1 MSSPIKIAL
10 PKGRIF
16 TEMLSI
22 LARLGY
28 EFPGIEATKALSVLS
43 ADGRLE
49 ALAVRSA
56 DVPTY
61 VAYGAADLGV
71 VGKDV
76 LWEFND
82 FDASL
87 YELLDLGFGRCR
99 LVAASPGGVIPSYPV
114 WRVATKYPLSAERAF
129 QKRGRPVEIVKLY
142 GSVELAPQA
151 GIADIVVD
159 LVETGSTLAANG
171 LKVIEEI
178 DSSSARLIANRVA
191 YKINAEPLRTLTDRI
206 EAALK

>member
-1 MSSPIKIAL
+1 MTPLRIAL

-16 TEMLSI
+16 AEMLAL
-22 LARLGY
+22 LARLGHT
-28 EFPGIEATKALSVLS
+28 FPGIESTKALSVKS
-43 ADGRLE
+43 ADGALE

-61 VAYGAADLGV
+61 VAYGAADLGA

-76 LWEFND
+76 LWEFD
-82 FDASL
+82 DYDAAL
-87 YELLDLGFGRCR
+87 YELLDLGFGKCR
-99 LVAASPGGVIPSYPV
+99 LVAASPGGVIPTDPV
-114 WRVATKYPLSAERAF
+114 WRVATKYPRTAERAF

-151 GIADIVVD
+151 GIADIIVD

-171 LKVIEEI
+171 LKIIEEI
-178 DSSSARLIANRVA
+178 DRSSVRLIANRVS
-191 YKINAEPLRTLTDRI
+191 YKIGAESVRGMARRI
-206 EAALK
+206 EAALA